1 MNDGVKILLD
11 RMQTHPEEF
20 YGHYNRWT
28 EIIDK
33 FEKFFNTSERAL
45 INGALTNIRREEF
58 TQIVMQEILR
68 EPTMVENELA
78 RFRTQGR
85 DPWGSSTLQI
95 QEQAL
100 ADKHKMFE
108 ELYRDEINKLKQQR
122 YATQTKAE
130 KNKSKMEQLLQAVT
144 KKKKAY

>member
-28 EIIDK
+28 EVIDK
-33 FEKFFNTSERAL
+33 FEKFFNASERAL

-68 EPTMVENELA
+68 EPTPVEIDPQTYTFKTA
-78 RFRTQGR
+78 GR
-85 DPWGSSTLQI
+85 DPWGSTTIPPLNLK
-95 QEQAL
+95 EQVL
-100 ADKHKMFE
+100 NDKAKLFDD
-108 ELYRDEINKLKQQR
+108 LYKDEIKKLRAQQKIE
-122 YATQTKAE
+122 ALEAF
-130 KNKSKMEQLLQAVT
+130 
-144 KKKKAY
+144 KKEIK